1 MKKFKAIV
9 SLILI
14 VLGVIIVVQNTETVQ
29 TNLLLWSVSMP
40 RALLLLATALIGFA
54 IGAIMMLSIFKKE
67 KN

>member
-9 SLILI
+9 SVILI

-40 RALLLLATALIGFA
+40 RALLLLATTLIGFA
-54 IGAIMMLSIFKKE
+54 VGVIITLSIFKKE
-67 KN
+67 QD